1 MTEFVSFGS
10 PNINIV
16 SLKLILSIS
25 KFFALKNE
33 TILVLNP
40 VSAGLVTIQIS
51 LNSDIEVTIY
61 NSVGAKVST

>member
-1 MTEFVSFGS
+1 MTE
-10 PNINIV
+10 